1 MILIFDLDDTL
12 YRELDYVESGMRAVA
27 LWAQNNFGWDPIQ
40 SFEELMSLLIL
51 KGRGL
56 IFNEWLSRNKKGQLY
71 YVKKCI
77 SVYRTHTPH
86 LLLYSDAEKVI
97 SFFSNYPKYIITDG
111 NKNVQ
116 RKKIL
121 SLNISHHFKGIYIT
135 HCYGIK
141 NAKPSTHCFNLIKSI
156 EKCEWSDMVYVGD
169 NPAKDFI
176 NLNPLGVQ
184 TIRVLTGGYAST
196 IAAYPFNAQ
205 VSINNLN
212 ELPALLGSKNAK

>member
-27 LWAQNNFGWDPIQ
+27 LWAESTFDWDPIQ
-40 SFEELMSLLIL
+40 SFDELMSLLIL

-56 IFNEWLSRNKKGQLY
+56 IFNEWLSQNKKGQHY

-77 SVYRTHTPH
+77 SVYRNHTPR
-86 LLLYSDAEKVI
+86 LLLHSDAEKVI
-97 SFFSNYPKYIITDG
+97 SFFSNHPKYIVTDG

-116 RKKIL
+116 WKKI
-121 SLNISHHFKGIYIT
+121 SALNISHYFKGIYIT
-135 HCYGIK
+135 HRYGIK
-141 NAKPSTHCFNLIKSI
+141 NSKPSTHCFNLIKNI

-184 TIRVLTGGYAST
+184 TIRVLTGGYAT
-196 IAAYPFNAQ
+196 EKVAHPFDAQ
-205 VSINNLN
+205 ISIKNLN
-212 ELPALLGSKNAK
+212 ELPMLLGSKK